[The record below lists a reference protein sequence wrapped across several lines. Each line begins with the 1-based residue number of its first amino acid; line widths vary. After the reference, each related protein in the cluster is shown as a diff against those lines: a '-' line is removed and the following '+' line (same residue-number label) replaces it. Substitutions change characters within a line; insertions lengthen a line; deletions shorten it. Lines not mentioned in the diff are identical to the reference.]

1 MIYEKLSHIQQEM
14 KAPKN
19 LRNSFG
25 GYNYRNAEGI
35 LEAFKPYE
43 GKYGVALVLE
53 DEIVEVGS
61 RVYVKA
67 NATIVDTEK
76 EGAITVSA
84 FAREPET
91 KKGMD
96 ESQITGA
103 ASSYARKYAL
113 NGLFLLDDT
122 KDPDTDEY
130 TAKKNGMSA
139 EEMKAQQEDAK
150 KTEEVKSTPLPA
162 NRIEVLMGTLA
173 KHGINAKDVYKHYG
187 ITKKSSLTYEM
198 ERVIISDLK
207 ELEKLYGSKGETA

>member
-1 MIYEKLSHIQQEM
+1 MIYEKLSKIQQEM

-43 GKYGVALVLE
+43 QKYNVGLILW
-53 DEIVEVGS
+53 DEIVEVGG

-67 NATIVDTEK
+67 NAKIFDYEDHTEQ
-76 EGAITVSA
+76 TVSA
-84 FAREPET
+84 WAREPES

-103 ASSYARKYAL
+103 SSSYARKYAL

-139 EEMKAQQEDAK
+139 EEMKAQQDDAK
-150 KTEEVKSTPLPA
+150 KTDDTRNKPLPPE
-162 NRIEVLMGTLA
+162 RIDILMKMLTKNGVS
-173 KHGINAKDVYKHYG
+173 AKDVYAHYG
-187 ITKKSSLTYEM
+187 IKKKSDLTYGM
-198 ERVIISDLK
+198 ERIIHDNLK
-207 ELEKLYGSKGETA
+207 ELVEKYGSKGETA

>member
-1 MIYEKLSHIQQEM
+1 MIYEKLAKIQQEM

-43 GKYGVALVLE
+43 GKYGVALTVQ
-53 DEIVEVGS
+53 DEIVEVGA

-67 NATIVDTEK
+67 TATIVDTEA
-76 EGAITVSA
+76 EGAVTVSA

-103 ASSYARKYAL
+103 SSSYARKYAL

-139 EEMKAQQEDAK
+139 EEMKAQQDDAK
-150 KTEEVKSTPLPA
+150 KTEKVRSEALPA
-162 NRIEVLMGTLA
+162 SRIEILMKMLTE
-173 KHGINAKDVYKHYG
+173 HGLNAKDVYAHYG
-187 ITKKSSLTYEM
+187 ITKKSALTYEM
-198 ERVIISDLK
+198 ERIINSDIK